1 MNLPKN
7 IGNTDRNLRLAGA
20 GILVLLG
27 IVTHKAILTI
37 LGLVVLA
44 TAAVGTCPAYIPLKI
59 NTKKEGDS

>member
-7 IGNTDRNLRLAGA
+7 IGNIDRNLRLAGA

-59 NTKKEGDS
+59 NTRKEGDS

>member
-7 IGNTDRNLRLAGA
+7 IGATDRNIRFAAA
-20 GILVLLG
+20 GILILFG
-27 IVTHKAILTI
+27 IIIGKGILTI

-59 NTKKEGDS
+59 NTKKEGES

>member
-7 IGNTDRNLRLAGA
+7 IGATDRNVRLAAA
-20 GILVLLG
+20 GILILFG
-27 IVTHKAILTI
+27 IIIGKAILTI

-44 TAAVGTCPAYIPLKI
+44 TAAVGTCPAYIPLNI